1 MKNNF
6 KEEKFGI
13 FIISVDNKV
22 RNPDLPKQAVKF
34 WSEAKVELITAVTPK
49 DISQDLLCYLSEES
63 SALLGRR
70 ISDFEI
76 AVAQSHRKCYEMAND
91 MGYSKLLI
99 LEDDV
104 HISNEFIISKT
115 DLERLDESN
124 NIIISLYAP
133 IWSLWVNRKG
143 KTAALYPPAYAA
155 AYLINRNG
163 INFALSHESLGLADW
178 PTWSSKFKFY
188 LTSGEQF
195 DTVVT
200 NSYLE
205 ADRQKSKI
213 EKSRKDLL
221 ARKKYKSQNIKEV
234 DIFKYKFLY
243 PLLWKLLGN
252 KSGKS
257 RILKF
262 YL

>member
-6 KEEKFGI
+6 REEKFGI
-13 FIISVDNKV
+13 FIISVENKV

-70 ISDFEI
+70 VSDFEI

-115 DLERLDESN
+115 DLERLNESN

-133 IWSLWVNRKG
+133 KWSLWVNRKG